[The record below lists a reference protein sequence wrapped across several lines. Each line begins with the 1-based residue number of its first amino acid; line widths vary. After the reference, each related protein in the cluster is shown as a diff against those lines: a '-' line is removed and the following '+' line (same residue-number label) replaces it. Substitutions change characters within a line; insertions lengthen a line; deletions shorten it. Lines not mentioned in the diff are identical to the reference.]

1 VLVECEKLLV
11 DCESDKVDSS
21 AFGGTQHSEGEAAQ
35 TQSEELQGAKP
46 FEGQLATLVGM
57 DAVGQTM
64 ETIKARESAPP
75 LQTETNSLTTS
86 NKMSEAQRLRRRKE
100 RQEEEG
106 TPSIEA
112 AFAGAAAS
120 RATPNTLHIVVS
132 LPQIDALPPTA
143 NLEEVL
149 DEEFSDTE

>member
-1 VLVECEKLLV
+1 M
-11 DCESDKVDSS
+11 
-21 AFGGTQHSEGEAAQ
+21 
-35 TQSEELQGAKP
+35 GA
-46 FEGQLATLVGM
+46 G
-57 DAVGQTM
+57 GQTL

-120 RATPNTLHIVVS
+120 RAAPNTLHIVVS

-143 NLEEVL
+143 ILEDVL
-149 DEEFSDTE
+149 DEEVSDTE